1 MKLTKSKLK
10 HIIKEELK
18 LILEEKE
25 TYVLER
31 SGVSFNEKF
40 VTGGKPNDPNFGTLE
55 DAKTFASKDAAEDY
69 AEKVEDDGGP
79 HLSVKNK
86 KELE

>member
-10 HIIKEELK
+10 QLIKEELK

-31 SGVSFNEKF
+31 SGVSWGKKF
-40 VTGGKPNDPNFGTLE
+40 ITGGTPDDPKFGALE
-55 DAKTFASKDAAEDY
+55 KAKTFADKDAAKKY
-69 AEKVEDDGGP
+69 AKSVDMDV
-79 HLSVKNK
+79 SVKNK
-86 KELE
+86 EDFK